1 MRTLKAS
8 FLFSTILLL
17 SFLAVVFAQKS
28 ANHSS
33 PKHWLAV
40 EVGLNTPMTIN
51 AGTTEQAPKAFWRL
65 PAVANGESSA
75 AAIKLVPKMVGDKM
89 EVTVSVLSG
98 DVSLVKS
105 CKDWG
110 LLKESQVAVYT
121 LSEGEAVTVPQL
133 PDLGANF
140 KNGKLTFKAVP
151 SPQPP
156 QGGFGRIC
164 SSSCGE
170 NSCQANEGHCVS
182 CPPCGE
188 LCC

>member
-17 SFLAVVFAQKS
+17 SFLVVFAQKT
-28 ANHSS
+28 ANHAS

-40 EVGLNTPMTIN
+40 EVGLSTPMTIN

-65 PAVANGESSA
+65 PAAANGGSSA

-98 DVSLVKS
+98 DVSQVRS

-110 LLKESQVAVYT
+110 LLKESQVGSYT
-121 LSEGEAVTVPQL
+121 LREGEAVTVSQL

-151 SPQPP
+151 APKPLP
-156 QGGFGRIC
+156 GDFGRIC